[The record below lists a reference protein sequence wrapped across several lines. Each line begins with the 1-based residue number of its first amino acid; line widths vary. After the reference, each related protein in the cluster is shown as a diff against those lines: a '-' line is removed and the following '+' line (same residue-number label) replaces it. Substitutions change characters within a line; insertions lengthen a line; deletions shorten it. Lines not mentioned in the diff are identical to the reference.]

1 MAVLRPFNKLP
12 MLNSGVLLLVGS
24 DEALQRKLAEAILQE
39 KKNFNISI
47 HLATSLPLPS
57 ERDHL
62 RPRIDLV
69 VFMIDIKSK
78 YSLKNVETSLPYV
91 DASFFLGKV
100 CFLVTG
106 VGRVNACSIEMNAIC
121 KLGETYC
128 SPVLFCELELEEIR
142 VSTAQRLLR
151 MLQICA
157 GHVPGVSALSFASLM
172 RNSNA
177 FSYILEEKD
186 FTCQAQ
192 DSPSNAACGAD
203 QR

>member
-1 MAVLRPFNKLP
+1 
-12 MLNSGVLLLVGS
+12 
-24 DEALQRKLAEAILQE
+24 
-39 KKNFNISI
+39 

-78 YSLKNVETSLPYV
+78 YSLKNVETSLPHV

-106 VGRVNACSIEMNAIC
+106 VGRMNACSIEMNAVC
-121 KLGETYC
+121 KLGEAYC
-128 SPVLFCELELEEIR
+128 SPVLFCELELEGVR
-142 VSTAQRLLR
+142 AATAQRLVR

-157 GHVPGVSALSFASLM
+157 GHIRGVSALSFVSLM
-172 RNSNA
+172 RNS
-177 FSYILEEKD
+177 D
-186 FTCQAQ
+186 
-192 DSPSNAACGAD
+192 
-203 QR
+203 

>member
-1 MAVLRPFNKLP
+1 MAVLRPFDKLP
-12 MLNSGVLLLVGS
+12 QLNSGVLLLVGS
-24 DEALQRKLAEAILQE
+24 DEALQRQLAEAILQE
-39 KKNFNISI
+39 KKDFNISI

-78 YSLKNVETSLPYV
+78 YSLKNVETSLAYV

-106 VGRVNACSIEMNAIC
+106 VGRVNACSIETNAVC

-128 SPVLFCELELEEIR
+128 SPVLFCELELEGVR
-142 VSTAQRLLR
+142 AATAQRLVR
-151 MLQICA
+151 MLRICA
-157 GHVPGVSALSFASLM
+157 GLLPGVSALSFVSLM
-172 RNSNA
+172 RKS
-177 FSYILEEKD
+177 D
-186 FTCQAQ
+186 
-192 DSPSNAACGAD
+192 DD
-203 QR
+203 

>member
-1 MAVLRPFNKLP
+1 MALLRPLDKLP
-12 MLNSGVLLLVGS
+12 MLNSAVLLLVGS
-24 DEALQRKLAEAILQE
+24 DEALQQKLAEAILQE
-39 KKNFNISI
+39 KKDFSISI

-62 RPRIDLV
+62 RPRIDLI

-78 YSLKNVETSLPYV
+78 YSLKNVEASLAHV

-106 VGRVNACSIEMNAIC
+106 VGRVNACSVETSAVC

-128 SPVLFCELELEEIR
+128 SPMIFCELELEEIR
-142 VSTAQRLLR
+142 VATAQRLLR

-157 GHVPGVSALSFASLM
+157 GQIPGVSALSFVSLM
-172 RNSNA
+172 RSC
-177 FSYILEEKD
+177 D
-186 FTCQAQ
+186 
-192 DSPSNAACGAD
+192 DD
-203 QR
+203 